1 MNNKIL
7 RKAETYR
14 KTHTKKQWLYR
25 VLSVLAAGA
34 VFCTTYALILPAIT
48 MEKDPTCGFTEHE
61 HTSEC
66 YAEYTAEKTFSCL
79 SDLHK
84 HEESCFDSEGNI
96 LCGYSDYV
104 VHTHNEFCF
113 DESGGLICEL
123 PEIAEH
129 IHNEECFAVHG
140 DETEDHVHTEKCYI
154 RQKGELL
161 CGIEESDGH
170 THDEK
175 CNGVISKTLVCEKEE
190 SEAHEHTDGC
200 YETIITDH
208 LLCGLEESKGHS
220 HTESCFNESGDL
232 ICGLEESEG
241 HFHSDECYEQTQHLV
256 CELSEEGHIHDENCY
271 EIVTGNICGM
281 EESEGHIHNDDCYEW
296 TETLICEAETEDAI
310 LTEDT
315 EPEAICGFDEII
327 LHEHTEECFDAEGN
341 LICGQIQVLEHIHSE
356 ECFAAH
362 EPELICGLEEHTHDE
377 ILCYIDT
384 EADIEN
390 ADDWEATLPT
400 ELSGDWASDL
410 ISVAQSQLDY
420 TESETNVLVDAK
432 GEVSHYSRYGAW
444 YGRPYAEWNQIFL
457 SFCLSYAGIPEEAIP
472 QTDDTEDFIS
482 AASEM
487 GILQDSDYS
496 AQVGD
501 IAILCDEYGI
511 NTVGIVTDFVTD
523 ENDAAVPVL
532 ISGDVDGAVVEDERA
547 DEYVVSYVSLAEA
560 YNVYYGI
567 ADEEVPEDDTQNDTS
582 ETENEEVNVSEDAEI
597 NRNVSVVM
605 SCESVNDETWIVL
618 EAVFDG
624 IDPSS
629 YLWQWQTSY
638 DGISD
643 WMDIADAADVVYSFP
658 ASDENLAM
666 YYRIYGT
673 KYDDTLAAEPAVVM
687 FSMRAIEEAAAED
700 ETDADAQDYVVSDA
714 VTPVAL
720 AEGDEVVNVGDYT
733 VTLVLGGGTYTDTP
747 KVDGN
752 TLVSLP
758 TPVLEGYIFDGW
770 YLDEADNNRVIPP
783 LEVTEDTIIYAKWI
797 IYDKSSYY
805 INFWNEDGTVV
816 HVTGVYN
823 YDTPVTEVNETTNE
837 SLIIPGHMI
846 EGWYTEKNPGESSE
860 KFTFNRT
867 AGEVFNGSDTNVLNL
882 YARYKLSVV
891 VSFTSNGGTA
901 IPSQTIIQDGTADE
915 PTSPTRTGYNFNG
928 WSTSEDT
935 YEAFDFDTTIDE
947 NLTLYAFWT
956 PKMVPVT
963 LVYMYE
969 NADDDGYTYA
979 GETQTVYAPTG
990 SEIFVDEA
998 DTITMTTA
1006 HPVKYTLGEETL
1018 HAAATENGD
1027 SVATVPEVRDNY
1039 FDYTSSERKT
1049 VQGNGETVIQVLYNR
1064 VRVTLTFDS
1073 KNLYNNDTTLTGW
1086 TSLTEE
1092 QRTALKTKYNAI
1104 YEKAN
1109 GNGFTYTFTAKYGQT
1124 ITDVYPQVSWVTN
1137 GTGVNDGNAFQGWE
1151 TPSST
1156 QVSTIFNMVSSLF
1169 QENNDPTQN
1178 IEISSDGKLVAKHTL
1193 NAQQAVHYHY
1203 LLIYAR
1209 TTLPGEVA
1217 DFTYNGNDYTIY
1229 LEACQRTGANSNRG
1243 FDYKTIDGCTAI
1255 EGSPSVYQPYNNNDM
1270 NDRTMTR
1277 NQRTISLT
1285 DNNSQNVDTM
1295 REFFTSLFPGQTSD
1309 NPYCQI
1315 LLYDRDT
1322 LTLTLN
1328 LNDDTNGTQN
1338 ADYLYGDWIY
1348 NDNTDLLKTVEASIE
1363 TGTIA
1368 KDGYLF
1374 AGWYTTP
1381 NFLDGTQFELT
1392 EETRIYANTILYA
1405 KWDPT
1410 QYSAEFYLYD
1420 EAGETPH
1427 RTQGFAENGYLTD
1440 WSVPT
1445 ELQGTFLGW
1454 QWNGNLFNF
1463 NDAVGQANVDE
1474 NGVMKLYAL
1483 WNAENCKVSYLPGE
1497 GGDNTTQEKFLDK
1510 EFVINTSMV
1519 QLAGPNNLWDNNVP
1533 TTAELIFVGWLAPD
1547 GRIYQPGKFV
1557 RVTRPWMQ
1565 FEAQWTTDAVKLI
1578 YDGNGH
1584 TNEAGNVTETWAR
1597 NSNVTVWDNM
1607 DENYEGTVLTET
1619 AHFVKDGY
1627 EFIGWNTKA
1636 DGTGDSY
1643 EPGSMIT
1650 LSASETTLYAQWR
1663 PTDYTLTIE
1672 KYYNAAN
1679 DSSTKI
1685 PLADAEFKL
1694 YSIDG
1699 TTETQIGAT
1708 LPSGSEG
1715 TVIVSP
1721 KLQIGTLYK
1730 LIETKAPDGFILL
1743 TDPIYFRLTTDGKLE
1758 FCDANG
1764 NSITTPD
1771 YVGGTYN
1778 GTNPDNRLVTISVM
1792 NKAGY
1797 ELPETGG
1804 IGTLPYTL
1812 GGLMIVGASG
1822 ILFMYKTRRKQRG

>member
-129 IHNEECFAVHG
+129 IHNEKCFAVHG

-208 LLCGLEESKGHS
+208 LLCGLEESEGHS

-643 WMDIADAADVVYSFP
+643 WMDIAGAADIVYSFP

-720 AEGDEVVNVGDYT
+720 AEGDEAIPDDGKYYIYFYDFERDGHRKVAYT
-733 VTLVLGGGTYTDTP
+733 SDGIDEGATGTVYIDIVAP
-747 KVDGN
+747 DG
-752 TLVSLP
+752 
-758 TPVLEGYIFDGW
+758 YQWDGKW
-770 YLDEADNNRVIPP
+770 YLDEKCTV
-783 LEVTEDTIIYAKWI
+783 EYEY
-797 IYDKSSYY
+797 
-805 INFWNEDGTVV
+805 NFT
-816 HVTGVYN
+816 
-823 YDTPVTEVNETTNE
+823 TPVSSMTEYLQGEYERDLYLYPGAKEIWNVVFI
-837 SLIIPGHMI
+837 SYGSYIIPLQLLR
-846 EGWYTEKNPGESSE
+846 TE
-860 KFTFNRT
+860 TF
-867 AGEVFNGSDTNVLNL
+867 DINV
-882 YARYKLSVV
+882 YK
-891 VSFTSNGGTA
+891 
-901 IPSQTIIQDGTADE
+901 
-915 PTSPTRTGYNFNG
+915 PTRTGY
-928 WSTSEDT
+928 
-935 YEAFDFDTTIDE
+935 
-947 NLTLYAFWT
+947 
-956 PKMVPVT
+956 
-963 LVYMYE
+963 
-969 NADDDGYTYA
+969 
-979 GETQTVYAPTG
+979 
-990 SEIFVDEA
+990 
-998 DTITMTTA
+998 
-1006 HPVKYTLGEETL
+1006 
-1018 HAAATENGD
+1018 
-1027 SVATVPEVRDNY
+1027 
-1039 FDYTSSERKT
+1039 
-1049 VQGNGETVIQVLYNR
+1049 
-1064 VRVTLTFDS
+1064 TFD
-1073 KNLYNNDTTLTGW
+1073 
-1086 TSLTEE
+1086 
-1092 QRTALKTKYNAI
+1092 
-1104 YEKAN
+1104 
-1109 GNGFTYTFTAKYGQT
+1109 
-1124 ITDVYPQVSWVTN
+1124 
-1137 GTGVNDGNAFQGWE
+1137 
-1151 TPSST
+1151 
-1156 QVSTIFNMVSSLF
+1156 
-1169 QENNDPTQN
+1169 
-1178 IEISSDGKLVAKHTL
+1178 
-1193 NAQQAVHYHY
+1193 
-1203 LLIYAR
+1203 
-1209 TTLPGEVA
+1209 
-1217 DFTYNGNDYTIY
+1217 
-1229 LEACQRTGANSNRG
+1229 
-1243 FDYKTIDGCTAI
+1243 
-1255 EGSPSVYQPYNNNDM
+1255 
-1270 NDRTMTR
+1270 
-1277 NQRTISLT
+1277 
-1285 DNNSQNVDTM
+1285 
-1295 REFFTSLFPGQTSD
+1295 
-1309 NPYCQI
+1309 
-1315 LLYDRDT
+1315 
-1322 LTLTLN
+1322 
-1328 LNDDTNGTQN
+1328 
-1338 ADYLYGDWIY
+1338 
-1348 NDNTDLLKTVEASIE
+1348 
-1363 TGTIA
+1363 
-1368 KDGYLF
+1368 
-1374 AGWYTTP
+1374 GWYS
-1381 NFLDGTQFELT
+1381 DEELT
-1392 EETRIYANTILYA
+1392 EEASGTQTCPEDIAEGNYTVYYYA
-1405 KWDPT
+1405 KWSAGYVPFNAMLRTENANDTNFTQAEGLGTWYALAGSTIQVKTSGTTHEVVCVLDGKEYPVYTSDPVNNPNNASQAT
-1410 QYSAEFYLYD
+1410 LEDVYKNYFVFNNSDSNEWTEVFGESQVPYTPRPISSSKDNPTVVNFDYMRVRVDVTFNISNGNRGGYIDIYKLVQNGTLTGTVTYTGTPPTSTGKNVSASGVTADDGIAWKYTAASGTSGTNQYVLKDVKYGQRFADAYPVGGTWVTAKWTSRPF
-1420 EAGETPH
+1420 
-1427 RTQGFAENGYLTD
+1427 RTWQPSSGDNQTSLLTD
-1440 WSVPT
+1440 LTADYMANTGRNAAAKYFTASFENDYTVALMYAIECLPDENADFTVNNIGYKVAVEYCEILNAGNNWNAK
-1445 ELQGTFLGW
+1445 ELAGCQKGTAQLYSKRNGNLSGSDATPSATVAQEVYEKYWDDYYANSTLADEISDLDYAYIFYYRRQTLNVAFDFNYDNDNDSQNEVATYKNLLYGQSLTSYQYAMSDGSHHALLTRDGYRFLGW
-1454 QWNGNLFNF
+1454 MDDKGEVYTDEDWGNMKLIGSEGSTMTFYAKWEQLSTNIVQYYETISSTEPFEWHFFKDGSTVPYPKMVVYPDSWVWTNRQVGSQRTFDWNVPMYGSNGVPEELTIDGKTQTYNVIKIYGKWDTTAVKVGY
-1463 NDAVGQANVDE
+1463 DANVQEGGIQANAPVDSESYELGDTKVPVKAMSSTE
-1474 NGVMKLYAL
+1474 NTLG
-1483 WNAENCKVSYLPGE
+1483 KV
-1497 GGDNTTQEKFLDK
+1497 
-1510 EFVINTSMV
+1510 
-1519 QLAGPNNLWDNNVP
+1519 
-1533 TTAELIFVGWLAPD
+1533 FVGWKLD
-1547 GRIYQPGKFV
+1547 KNGLVYQPGDHV
-1557 RVTRPWMQ
+1557 GALWMPYMT
-1565 FEAQWTTDAVKLI
+1565 FIAQWAAQEDVVKLI
-1578 YDGNGH
+1578 YDPNGG
-1584 TNEAGNVTETWAR
+1584 TPDNLYNEENSYAR
-1597 NSNVTVWDNM
+1597 GATTTVWNNM
-1607 DENYEGTVLTET
+1607 TSVNDVET
-1619 AHFVKDGY
+1619 AHYTRDGY
-1627 EFIGWNTKA
+1627 EFIGWNTSA
-1636 DGTGDSY
+1636 DGSGTAYAPGDQ
-1643 EPGSMIT
+1643 IT
-1650 LSASETTLYAQWR
+1650 LTADVTTLYAQWR

-1685 PLADAEFKL
+1685 PLADAEFEL
-1694 YSIDG
+1694 YSIVG
-1699 TTETQIGAT
+1699 TTETQIGNT
-1708 LPSGSEG
+1708 LTSGSDG
-1715 TVIVSP
+1715 TVTVP
-1721 KLQIGTLYK
+1721 ADENGTKLQIGTLYK

>member
-241 HFHSDECYEQTQHLV
+241 HFHSDECYEQTQQLV
-256 CELSEEGHIHDENCY
+256 CKLSEEGHIHDESCY

-281 EESEGHIHNDDCYEW
+281 EASEGHIHNDDCYEW

-356 ECFAAH
+356 ECFAAN

-384 EADIEN
+384 EVDIEN

-444 YGRPYAEWNQIFL
+444 YGRPYTEWNHIFL

-487 GILQDSDYS
+487 GILQDSEYT

-567 ADEEVPEDDTQNDTS
+567 ADEEVPEDDTQNDAP
-582 ETENEEVNVSEDAEI
+582 ETENEEADVSEDAEI

-687 FSMRAIEEAAAED
+687 FSMRAIEEAVAED

-720 AEGDEVVNVGDYT
+720 AEGDEAIPNDGKYYIYFYDFERDGHRTIVNTSEGIEKDATGAAYT
-733 VTLVLGGGTYTDTP
+733 GIVAP
-747 KVDGN
+747 DG
-752 TLVSLP
+752 
-758 TPVLEGYIFDGW
+758 YCWDDAW
-770 YLDEADNNRVIPP
+770 YLDAECT
-783 LEVTEDTIIYAKWI
+783 LK
-797 IYDKSSYY
+797 YD
-805 INFWNEDGTVV
+805 FT
-816 HVTGVYN
+816 
-823 YDTPVTEVNETTNE
+823 TPVSSMTEYLQGEYKRD
-837 SLIIPGHMI
+837 LYLYPGAKEI
-846 EGWYTEKNPGESSE
+846 WNVVFISYGSYITPLQLL
-860 KFTFNRT
+860 RT
-867 AGEVFNGSDTNVLNL
+867 ATFD
-882 YARYKLSVV
+882 
-891 VSFTSNGGTA
+891 
-901 IPSQTIIQDGTADE
+901 IDADE
-915 PTSPTRTGYNFNG
+915 YKPTRTGYTFDGWYSDEELTDEASGTQTCPENIAEGNYTVYYYAKWSAGYVPFNAMLRTENANDTNFTQAEGLGTWYALAGSTIQVKTSGTTHEVVCVLDDKEYPVYTSDPGAGNNPNNASKATLEDVYKNYFVFNN
-928 WSTSEDT
+928 STSEKWT
-935 YEAFDFDTTIDE
+935 EVFGESQVPYTTRPISSSKD
-947 NLTLYAFWT
+947 N
-956 PKMVPVT
+956 P
-963 LVYMYE
+963 
-969 NADDDGYTYA
+969 
-979 GETQTVYAPTG
+979 TV
-990 SEIFVDEA
+990 V
-998 DTITMTTA
+998 
-1006 HPVKYTLGEETL
+1006 
-1018 HAAATENGD
+1018 N
-1027 SVATVPEVRDNY
+1027 
-1039 FDYTSSERKT
+1039 FDYM
-1049 VQGNGETVIQVLYNR
+1049 R
-1064 VRVTLTFDS
+1064 VRVDVTFNISNNSNYGGYIDIYKLVQNGTLTGTVNYSGTVPTSNGQNVSASGVTVGDGIAWEYIGVSSSQGTNTYVLRGVKYGQSIADAYPVGEYWLTPRNSSQYYNYWNVPGAPNQRLSSKLLNFTSDYIANAGRSAMARIFTAKFNDDPRQALVYAIQCLPSETADADFTINNIPYKVDVQYSEVLHYDTNQWGLKQLDGCDAAINTAMVYTNGNSAIGGTTINSLIKKYATYYGLSANITETEVNTYIGQNKHFRHVFVMYYNRHKLNVAFNFNYDSADNDSQNDVVTYNNLLYGQSLTSYQYAMPDGSHHDFLTRDGYRFLGWMDDKGEVYTDEDWGNMKLIGSEGSTMTFYAKWEQLSTNIVQYYETTSSTEPFEWHFFEDGSTVPDPEMVVYPDSWVWTNRQAGSQRTFDWNVPMYGSYGVPEELTIDGKTQTYNVIKIYGKWDTTAVKVGYDANVQEGGIQANAPDDS
-1073 KNLYNNDTTLTGW
+1073 KSYDFGDTKVPVKAMSSTENILGKVFVGWKLGKNGLVYQPGDHVAAIWMPYMTFIAQWAKQEDVVRLIYDPNGGTPDNLYNEENSYARGATTTVW
-1086 TSLTEE
+1086 NNMTS
-1092 QRTALKTKYNAI
+1092 
-1104 YEKAN
+1104 
-1109 GNGFTYTFTAKYGQT
+1109 
-1124 ITDVYPQVSWVTN
+1124 
-1137 GTGVNDGNAFQGWE
+1137 VND
-1151 TPSST
+1151 
-1156 QVSTIFNMVSSLF
+1156 V
-1169 QENNDPTQN
+1169 
-1178 IEISSDGKLVAKHTL
+1178 
-1193 NAQQAVHYHY
+1193 
-1203 LLIYAR
+1203 
-1209 TTLPGEVA
+1209 
-1217 DFTYNGNDYTIY
+1217 
-1229 LEACQRTGANSNRG
+1229 
-1243 FDYKTIDGCTAI
+1243 
-1255 EGSPSVYQPYNNNDM
+1255 
-1270 NDRTMTR
+1270 
-1277 NQRTISLT
+1277 
-1285 DNNSQNVDTM
+1285 
-1295 REFFTSLFPGQTSD
+1295 
-1309 NPYCQI
+1309 
-1315 LLYDRDT
+1315 
-1322 LTLTLN
+1322 
-1328 LNDDTNGTQN
+1328 
-1338 ADYLYGDWIY
+1338 
-1348 NDNTDLLKTVEASIE
+1348 
-1363 TGTIA
+1363 
-1368 KDGYLF
+1368 
-1374 AGWYTTP
+1374 
-1381 NFLDGTQFELT
+1381 
-1392 EETRIYANTILYA
+1392 
-1405 KWDPT
+1405 
-1410 QYSAEFYLYD
+1410 
-1420 EAGETPH
+1420 
-1427 RTQGFAENGYLTD
+1427 
-1440 WSVPT
+1440 
-1445 ELQGTFLGW
+1445 
-1454 QWNGNLFNF
+1454 
-1463 NDAVGQANVDE
+1463 
-1474 NGVMKLYAL
+1474 
-1483 WNAENCKVSYLPGE
+1483 
-1497 GGDNTTQEKFLDK
+1497 
-1510 EFVINTSMV
+1510 
-1519 QLAGPNNLWDNNVP
+1519 
-1533 TTAELIFVGWLAPD
+1533 
-1547 GRIYQPGKFV
+1547 
-1557 RVTRPWMQ
+1557 
-1565 FEAQWTTDAVKLI
+1565 
-1578 YDGNGH
+1578 
-1584 TNEAGNVTETWAR
+1584 
-1597 NSNVTVWDNM
+1597 
-1607 DENYEGTVLTET
+1607 ET
-1619 AHFVKDGY
+1619 AHYTRDGY
-1627 EFIGWNTKA
+1627 EFIGWNTSA
-1636 DGTGDSY
+1636 DGSGISYAPGDR
-1643 EPGSMIT
+1643 IT
-1650 LSASETTLYAQWR
+1650 LTTDVTTLYAQWR
-1663 PTDYTLTIE
+1663 PTDYTLTIK

-1685 PLADAEFKL
+1685 PLADAEFEL
-1694 YSIDG
+1694 YSIVG
-1699 TTETQIGAT
+1699 TTETQIGDT
-1708 LPSGSEG
+1708 LTSDSEG
-1715 TVIVSP
+1715 TVTVP
-1721 KLQIGTLYK
+1721 ADENGTKLQIGTLYK

-1743 TDPIYFRLTTDGKLE
+1743 TDPIYFRLTTAGELE

-1778 GTNPDNRLVTISVM
+1778 GTNPDNRQVTISVM